1 MFMTPEEIAQKRKK
15 ENIESAKS
23 ALSSKDAVELEN
35 YLRQNPVTPLN
46 VLLGSFRPLPGGSL
60 LMGRDNPEEIK
71 VLEERNTDMK
81 RSAEMKRRIDASDRK
96 DKANGIGD
104 VFDIDDSPVAMSTSS
119 RATPSTQVPTVEG
132 KFETSMQ
139 DDVLLSRLAK
149 LRDKIHEYRTKTTK
163 VSLNVGM
170 NNIAEATV

>member
-1 MFMTPEEIAQKRKK
+1 
-15 ENIESAKS
+15 
-23 ALSSKDAVELEN
+23 
-35 YLRQNPVTPLN
+35 
-46 VLLGSFRPLPGGSL
+46 
-60 LMGRDNPEEIK
+60 MGRDNPEEIK
-71 VLEERNTDMK
+71 VLEERNTEI
-81 RSAEMKRRIDASDRK
+81 AEQRK
-96 DKANGIGD
+96 EAQQVKLTTAPVARANMLMQ
-104 VFDIDDSPVAMSTSS
+104 DSPVAMSASS
-119 RATPSTQVPTVEG
+119 RTAPSTQVPTVEG

>member
-1 MFMTPEEIAQKRKK
+1 MMMVPGYGRK
-15 ENIESAKS
+15 SP
-23 ALSSKDAVELEN
+23 
-35 YLRQNPVTPLN
+35 Y
-46 VLLGSFRPLPGGSL
+46 G
-60 LMGRDNPEEIK
+60 
-71 VLEERNTDMK
+71 
-81 RSAEMKRRIDASDRK
+81 
-96 DKANGIGD
+96 
-104 VFDIDDSPVAMSTSS
+104 DSPVAMSTSS

-170 NNIAEATV
+170 NNIAEAIV